1 MSGYK
6 SKVYVVTAAQYDAQV
21 NKEFYAALENY
32 CKKQDAELII
42 KPMAG
47 KTIHEIELDPLIASD
62 TRVKFEEM
70 NLNNKIKISNNAIR
84 PQQIDPITGLS
95 RFTQSDVATIFAS
108 PKQRLKIIPNSNE
121 SLPKALMTTGA
132 LTKPNY
138 TGNRIGKI
146 AEKDHTY
153 GAVVVEVVD
162 DTFYHYRLF
171 TANKNGEFVDLGVK
185 YKVKGTE
192 PCDLE
197 ALVLGDWHVGDTD
210 PEVRKATFEMIK
222 ELKPKRV
229 VLHDY
234 FNGHSVNHHEE
245 YRRITR
251 AITHAQGRASL
262 EEELKACGKELFEIS
277 EVVGEKNEI
286 VIVRSNHDDF
296 LEKYLQEGKYI
307 DEDINWRIGHEL
319 ALACYDPKNKRQ
331 RTKNPLKEGL
341 ERYGGI
347 PKNVK
352 FHERDLD
359 YKILGW
365 QLGAHGDK
373 GPGGRRSPSA
383 QSLENAYGK
392 SITGHKH
399 TPEILRNTFIVG
411 TSTYLTLSYTAGP
424 SSWMNTHGL
433 HWANGRVQ
441 LVNFINGKWRRK

>member
-1 MSGYK
+1 MPGYK
-6 SKVYVVTAAQYDAQV
+6 SKVYVVTAAQYSAPV
-21 NKEFYAALENY
+21 NKEFYAALEVY
-32 CKKQDAELII
+32 CKKHGAELVL
-42 KPMAG
+42 KTMAG
-47 KTIHEIELDPLIASD
+47 KTVLEVDLDPLIASHPGL
-62 TRVKFEEM
+62 TFREK
-70 NLNNKIKISNNAIR
+70 NLNDKCKVSNHNVR
-84 PQQIDPITGLS
+84 PQQIDPVTGLG
-95 RFTQSDVATIFAS
+95 RFTQSDVTTFFAS
-108 PKQRLKIIPNSNE
+108 SKQRFKVIPNSNE
-121 SLPKALMTTGA
+121 SLPKVLMTTGA
-132 LTKPNY
+132 LTHPNY
-138 TGNRIGKI
+138 SGDRIGKI

-153 GAVVVEVVD
+153 GAVVVEIVS
-162 DTFYHYRLF
+162 DTLYHYRLL

-185 YKVKGTE
+185 YKEKGTE

-210 PEVRKATFEMIK
+210 PEVRKATLEMIQ

-262 EEELKACGKELFEIS
+262 EEELKACTKELLEIS

-307 DEDINWRIGHEL
+307 DEDLNWRIGHEL

-359 YKILGW
+359 YKVLGW

-399 TPEILRNTFIVG
+399 TPEILRNTFVVG

-424 SSWMNTHGL
+424 SSWMNTHAML
-433 HWANGRVQ
+433 WANGRLQ
-441 LVNFINGKWRRK
+441 LVNIINGEWRKK